1 MKTLYDLGIALI
13 SVYIRIGSLFNK
25 KLKLLYTGRK
35 ETWEK
40 LRSVRKE
47 GPTIWIHAA
56 SLGEFEQGR
65 PLIESI
71 KKNFPEKKIVLTFFS
86 PSGYEVRKNYDLA
99 DHVLYLPSDTKAN
112 ARRFIDA
119 VNPEKVFFVKYEF
132 WYNFLH
138 ELNKRSI
145 PVYGISVIFRKEK
158 VFFKWYGGWFRKIL
172 GFFTHFYLQ
181 DEQSAGLLRR
191 IGINKFTVAG
201 DTRFDRVKE
210 IAGAA
215 SDIKVAE
222 RFSKGYKTIVAGSSW
237 PPDEKILAKY
247 IDKAPEDVKMIIAP
261 HVIDESHIKQ
271 IESMLNVPFFRITS
285 PIEEPEKYKVM
296 IVNTIGML
304 SAIYRYGQIAY
315 IGGGFGIGIHNTL
328 EAAVYG
334 IPVLFG
340 PNYKR
345 FKEACDLIDAGG
357 GFEIR
362 TFDDFNS
369 IVTEMWEDEGLLEKR
384 GSLAG
389 KYVESMCGATAVIM
403 KDIFSVGI

>member
-25 KLKLLYTGRK
+25 KLKLLYSGRK
-35 ETWEK
+35 EAWEK
-40 LRSVRKE
+40 LKSVRTE
-47 GPTIWIHAA
+47 EPTIWIHAA

-71 KKNFPEKKIVLTFFS
+71 KNNFPEKKIVLTFFS

-99 DHVLYLPSDTKAN
+99 DHVIYLPSDTKVN
-112 ARRFIDA
+112 ARRFINA

-145 PVYGISVIFRKEK
+145 PVYGVSVIFRKEK
-158 VFFKWYGGWFRKIL
+158 VFFKWYGGWFRKML
-172 GFFTHFYLQ
+172 GFFDHLYLQ
-181 DEQSAGLLRR
+181 DEQSAGLLRS
-191 IGINKFTVAG
+191 IGITKFTVAG

-215 SDIKVAE
+215 SDIEVAE
-222 RFSKGYKTIVAGSSW
+222 RFSEGYKTIVAGSSW
-237 PPDEKILAKY
+237 PPDEKILSKY
-247 IDKAPEDVKMIIAP
+247 IDKAPNDVKMIIAP

-285 PIEEPEKYKVM
+285 PPEDPEKYKVM

-357 GFEIR
+357 GFEIKA
-362 TFDDFNS
+362 FDDFNS

-384 GSLAG
+384 GSFAG

-403 KDIFSVGI
+403 KDIFSVDI